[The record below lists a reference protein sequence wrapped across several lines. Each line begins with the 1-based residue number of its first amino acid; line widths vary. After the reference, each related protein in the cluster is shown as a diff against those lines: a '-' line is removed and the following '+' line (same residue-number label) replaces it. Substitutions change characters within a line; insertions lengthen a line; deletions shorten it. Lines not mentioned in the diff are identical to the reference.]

1 MGFSKM
7 TKSKYEAVCELNAVL
22 QIGQHIIDKV
32 EAGAKEDA
40 DKELKFK
47 RSLQK
52 FTGKRR

>member
-1 MGFSKM
+1 M

>member
-1 MGFSKM
+1 MA
-7 TKSKYEAVCELNAVL
+7 KSKYESVAEMNAML

-32 EAGAKEDA
+32 EEGAKEEA

-47 RSLQK
+47 RSLWK